1 MTSQEKETIINFN
14 EGDEIATVYTY
25 NSAMKRKLA
34 AFAAAYP
41 DLCRVRE
48 VCPTGAITYEIAK
61 DRISVNFKRPLT
73 EEEKQKYI
81 DRGNERKAILAK
93 AREMRFKR

>member
-1 MTSQEKETIINFN
+1 MTSQEKETTINFN

-61 DRISVNFKRPLT
+61 DRISVNFKKPLT
-73 EEEKQKYI
+73 EK
-81 DRGNERKAILAK
+81 ERKILSERALK
-93 AREMRFKR
+93 NNSENYMNLKRDLT

>member
-1 MTSQEKETIINFN
+1 MTSQEKETTINFN

-41 DLCRVRE
+41 DLCRFGKSAPRVRLHTKSQKTE
-48 VCPTGAITYEIAK
+48 FPS
-61 DRISVNFKRPLT
+61 ISKSR
-73 EEEKQKYI
+73 
-81 DRGNERKAILAK
+81 
-93 AREMRFKR
+93 

>member
-1 MTSQEKETIINFN
+1 MTSQEKETTINFN

-61 DRISVNFKRPLT
+61 DRISVNFKKPLT
-73 EEEKQKYI
+73 EK
-81 DRGNERKAILAK
+81 ERKILSERALK
-93 AREMRFKR
+93 NNSANYMNLKRDLT